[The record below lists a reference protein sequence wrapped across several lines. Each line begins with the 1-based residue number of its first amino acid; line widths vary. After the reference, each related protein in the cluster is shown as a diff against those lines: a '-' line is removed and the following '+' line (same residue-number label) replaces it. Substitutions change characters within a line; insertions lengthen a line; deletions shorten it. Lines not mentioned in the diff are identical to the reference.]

1 MSKEHGFRVHC
12 IYVVRN
18 GDGNVYYQRRGKD
31 FNLMP
36 GRVAEAL
43 EGAAK
48 SAEGELVEF
57 WCKGGGGPPSHD

>member
-31 FNLMP
+31 IRLIP
-36 GRVAEAL
+36 GKVAEAL
-43 EGAAK
+43 DSAAK
-48 SAEGELVEF
+48 SAEVEFVEF
-57 WCKGGGGPPSHD
+57 WCKESGKPPSHD